1 MAEGNQLSYIYMSYG
16 TSYVVLGVLGLVA
29 NIVET
34 TVIHRKSRKT
44 SFGAIVASLSIA
56 DGISGIF
63 FVMAGIGTI
72 SNTYGVASYGVIG
85 MNFSVVAS
93 LNHVVLSVIYGAIAA
108 FKKEQVAENWIVF
121 GLLFTLV
128 WGSACLYG
136 IISVLVLKDFIVA
149 NSKIVVVYT
158 AVSLLLYIA
167 TLHKQ
172 LQAAAD
178 QKANQPD
185 TRCAQGSKMLLH
197 SVLLTACSFLCY
209 LPFAIYVLTRNR
221 GKVVGIICDLMV
233 ALNPSLDALIYFYV
247 SRKEKTELAQQ
258 SSEPVVS
265 ITHV

>member
-1 MAEGNQLSYIYMSYG
+1 MAEGNQMPYRYEYG
-16 TSYVVLGVLGLVA
+16 TSYLVLGVLGLVV

-34 TVIHRKSRKT
+34 TVIHRRSRKT

-63 FVMAGIGTI
+63 FAMAGIGTI
-72 SNTYGVASYGVIG
+72 SNAHEITAYGVIG

-93 LNHVVLSVIYGAIAA
+93 LNHVVLSVIYGAIVA
-108 FKKEQVAENWIVF
+108 FKKERVAENWIVF

-136 IISVLVLKDFIVA
+136 IVSVLALKDFIVF
-149 NSKIVVVYT
+149 NSQIVVAYT
-158 AVSLLLYIA
+158 AVTLLLYVA
-167 TLHKQ
+167 TFHKQ
-172 LQAAAD
+172 LQASAD
-178 QKANQPD
+178 QKNNQSD

-197 SVLLTACSFLCY
+197 SVLLTACSFICY
-209 LPFAIYVLTRNR
+209 LPFAIYVLTRNGGR
-221 GKVVGIICDLMV
+221 IVGIVCDLMV
-233 ALNPSLDALIYFYV
+233 ALNPLLDALIYFCV
-247 SRKEKTELAQQ
+247 SRKEKTELAYQ